1 MKTDEQTYQ
10 DLLIRIQK
18 LEQENSDLK
27 DMNLCF
33 KYALEKSPIVIFKQD
48 RNLKYK
54 WILNPNPY
62 FNVENTLEKTDY
74 ELLSFHEASKL
85 DKIKSEVIKTGKD
98 INDIVETTIQGETFI
113 YELFVTP
120 WLDENNEV
128 IGVTCLSVDI
138 TKKERELIKAKENAE
153 EHDRLKSAFL
163 QNMSHE
169 IRTPLNVITGF
180 AGLLNKPGLSEEKR
194 KSFTQIILNSSDQ
207 LLSTVSDVLT
217 ISSIETEQEKSNI
230 SDVCINNIIVELL
243 AVFKQQAINQNI
255 SLYAKQQLTDKQ
267 SKIQTD
273 KTMVTQILTNLLSN
287 AFKFT
292 HEGFIEFG
300 YSLKNDDL
308 EFYVKDSGTGIKSEY
323 QDKIFKTFVQED
335 KSKNKLYGGTGLG
348 LAISKAFAELLGGK
362 IWVQSEL
369 EKGSIFYFTIPYKP
383 VKGIDNTLS
392 PTKQNENFKTIIVAE
407 DDEFNFLLIEQ
418 MLINY
423 DLKLIHTK
431 DGEET
436 VGSFKA
442 NPNTDMIL
450 MDIRMPIMTG
460 YEAAKIIKSIK
471 PDLPIIAQSA
481 YALNRERVKY
491 QEIFDDYL
499 TKPLNEDALME
510 VISKYFEIKKQ

>member
-10 DLLIRIQK
+10 DLLVRIKK
-18 LEQENSDLK
+18 LEHENSELK

-33 KYALEKSPIVIFKQD
+33 KYALEKSPIIIFRQD
-48 RNLKYK
+48 KDLKYK
-54 WILNPNPY
+54 WIYNPNPY
-62 FNVENTLEKTDY
+62 FNIEDTLEKTDY

-85 DKIKSEVIKTGKD
+85 DEIKSEVINTGKN

-120 WLDENNEV
+120 WMDKKNEI
-128 IGVTCLSVDI
+128 IGITCLSVDI
-138 TKKERELIKAKENAE
+138 TKKERELIRAKENAE
-153 EHDRLKSAFL
+153 ENDRLKSAFL
-163 QNMSHE
+163 QNLSHE
-169 IRTPLNVITGF
+169 IRTPLNVISGF
-180 AGLLNKPGLSEEKR
+180 AGILNKPGLSEEKR
-194 KSFTQIILNSSDQ
+194 KSFTQIIQNSSDQ
-207 LLSTVSDVLT
+207 LLSIVTDVLT
-217 ISSIETEQEKSNI
+217 ISSIETKQEKSNI
-230 SDVCINNIIVELL
+230 SDVCINSIIVELL

-255 SLYAKQQLTDKQ
+255 SLYAKQQLNDKQ

-273 KTMVTQILTNLLSN
+273 KIKVTHILSNLLSN

-300 YSLKNDDL
+300 YSLKNGYL

-323 QDKIFKTFVQED
+323 QDMIFKPFVQEG
-335 KSKNKLYGGTGLG
+335 KSKNKLYDGTGLG

-369 EKGSIFYFTIPYKP
+369 EKGSSFYFTIPYKP
-383 VKGIDNTLS
+383 VRGIDKALS
-392 PTKQNENFKTIIVAE
+392 PKKQIEDYKTIIVAE

-418 MLINY
+418 MLIDY

-442 NPNTDMIL
+442 NPNVDMIL

-491 QEIFDDYL
+491 QGIFDDYL
-499 TKPLNEDALME
+499 TKPLNEDVLIE